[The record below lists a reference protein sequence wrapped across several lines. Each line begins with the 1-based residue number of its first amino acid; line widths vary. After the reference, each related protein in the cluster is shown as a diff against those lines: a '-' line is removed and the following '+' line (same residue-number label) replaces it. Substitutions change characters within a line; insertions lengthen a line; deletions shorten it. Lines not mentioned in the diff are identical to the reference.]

1 MSQFSG
7 ALRLTDLDDFIAP
20 SQECIKPVQVE
31 KKTTKTKAASS
42 SSSSS
47 SSSSAVVKKGR
58 AKISIDTS
66 GDYLEL
72 NAATGQTQKLEKA
85 SITLADCLACSG

>member
-1 MSQFSG
+1 MMSQFSG

-20 SQECIKPVQVE
+20 SQECIKPVQVD
-31 KKTTKTKAASS
+31 KKPSS
-42 SSSSS
+42 
-47 SSSSAVVKKGR
+47 VKGKGR

-72 NAATGQTQKLEKA
+72 NAATGQSQKLEKA

>member
-20 SQECIKPVQVE
+20 SQECIKPVQVD
-31 KKTTKTKAASS
+31 KKPAA
-42 SSSSS
+42 
-47 SSSSAVVKKGR
+47 VKGKGR

-72 NAATGQTQKLEKA
+72 NATTGQAQKLEKA

>member
-20 SQECIKPVQVE
+20 SQECIKPVQVD
-31 KKTTKTKAASS
+31 KKPVGKGKA
-42 SSSSS
+42 
-47 SSSSAVVKKGR
+47 R

-72 NAATGQTQKLEKA
+72 NADTGQTQKLEKA

>member
-1 MSQFSG
+1 MAQFSG

-20 SQECIKPVQVE
+20 SQECIKPVKVE
-31 KKTTKTKAASS
+31 KRPLP
-42 SSSSS
+42 
-47 SSSSAVVKKGR
+47 SAKVGNKGR

-72 NAATGQTQKLEKA
+72 NSDTGQSKKLEKA